1 MLKFFIEL
9 YVNIIDCYNHLAPDD
24 KKADDVEE
32 SHSSH
37 YIITI
42 CDPSTDPP
50 IATYDKLFMETNLQ
64 EGYYSNEIDADA
76 DADAKMSTLTQTTTP
91 SQQSQQ
97 SQHSQTSNKTRQTL
111 EEINFQEPL
120 MLTNMVIEDYYVV
133 EDHDDEWELIEQ
145 RP

>member
-64 EGYYSNEIDADA
+64 EGYFSNEI

-97 SQHSQTSNKTRQTL
+97 SQHSQHSQTSNKTRQTL